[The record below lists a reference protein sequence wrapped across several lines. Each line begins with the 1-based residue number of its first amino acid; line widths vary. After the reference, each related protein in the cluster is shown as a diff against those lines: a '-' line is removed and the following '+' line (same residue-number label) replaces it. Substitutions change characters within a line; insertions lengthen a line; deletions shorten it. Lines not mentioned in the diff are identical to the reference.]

1 MGGEVK
7 TAVARQTPWLAG
19 WPHDRVRTSALAF
32 DIAIVSGVA
41 LVLGSI
47 RLGTPSLWV
56 DETFTA
62 GAVRETF
69 LNPIDQYHWFYYSLV
84 TAWTT
89 LAGTSEWALRAPSV
103 FASML
108 ACGLLVPLA
117 RMLFDRWVALAS
129 GLFLATSPFL
139 VKWSQ
144 QARGYTLVLA
154 VSILAMLLL
163 LRALE
168 RGSRGAWLAYGVAFS
183 LVFAMHPVSAFVLVP
198 AHAVLVGQRRQKLL
212 PHGLLAAC
220 AIVALGVP
228 WAFARVKQTPPQDW
242 LDRPSPRVA
251 LDTLLDISGAAGLGL
266 LLAVV
271 GLVVLRRAG
280 RKDLALW
287 LGVWA
292 LAPFVLALAVSFV
305 TPIYLDRYLITAAPA
320 FAVLAGVAVLG
331 VGRRAGVMLGVA
343 AVVATSIGLVLWYA
357 QADRGNWRGEDWRS
371 AVRTVLERRS
381 ESDAVMVVP
390 WWPNPAARYYGAS
403 PTGISSADSLWVLVW
418 SEDGHGLP
426 ESERR
431 RVGFGDHRLVERLQF
446 GRRVS
451 AQLWKRGP

>member
-1 MGGEVK
+1 MGGQVK
-7 TAVARQTPWLAG
+7 PVVARQTPWLTEWPRDQVRAG
-19 WPHDRVRTSALAF
+19 ALAL
-32 DIAIVSGVA
+32 DIAVVSGVA
-41 LVLGSI
+41 LILGSI

-56 DETFTA
+56 DESFTA

-69 LNPIDQYHWFYYSLV
+69 LNPIDQYHWFYYSVV

-108 ACGLLVPLA
+108 ACGLLVPLV

-154 VSILAMLLL
+154 VSILATLLL

-168 RGSRGAWLAYGVAFS
+168 RGSRSAWLLYGVAFS

-198 AHAVLVGQRRQKLL
+198 AHIVLVGQRRQKLL

-242 LDRPSPRVA
+242 LDRPSPGVA
-251 LDTLLDISGAAGLGL
+251 VDTLLDISGAAGLGL
-266 LLAVV
+266 LVAAI

-280 RKDLALW
+280 RSDLALW

-292 LAPFVLALAVSFV
+292 TAPFVLALAVSFV

-320 FAVLAGVAVLG
+320 FAMLAGVAVLG
-331 VGRRAGVMLGVA
+331 VGRRAGVPLGAAA
-343 AVVATSIGLVLWYA
+343 AVATTIGLVLWYTEG
-357 QADRGNWRGEDWRS
+357 DGGNWRGEDWRG

-390 WWPNPAARYYGAS
+390 WWSSPAARYYGAY
-403 PTGISSADSLWVLVW
+403 PTGISSDDSLWVLVW
-418 SEDGHGLP
+418 SEDGHELP
-426 ESERR
+426 QSQRR
-431 RVGFGDHRLVERLQF
+431 ALGFGDHQLVERLQF
-446 GRRVS
+446 GERVS
-451 AQLWKRGP
+451 AQLWRRAP